1 MTVLPGQLSWS
12 RDGCGHV
19 HETMLNES
27 QVEAGKDIQQR
38 TGKTFYFATR
48 LLPERVRHATYVLYA
63 FFRVADEVVDAEE
76 TAPPAQQRERLER
89 LRAEAL
95 GEVET
100 DDPVLSAF
108 AELRERYGIDP
119 DDVNVFIDA
128 MESDIEKDRYET
140 YDELE
145 TYMDGSASAV
155 GRMMT
160 DVMRP
165 DDPEAALP
173 HATALGQAFQM
184 SNFLRDVGEDVVE
197 RDRVYLPRTTLDRH
211 GVDAEQILALEFDER
226 VADVM
231 RDELRRTESLYRDG
245 VAGIEYLPA
254 DCQFPVL
261 LSAVLYADH
270 HRSIR
275 NLGYDTLATTPELSF
290 GRKLTLLAKTA
301 AYWAVWRDPVA
312 VFKAV
317 SVVPYPDDD
326 DLDAE
331 FGPGSTRATRP
342 RRSGR
347 VSGWLR
353 SLNRWGSD

>member
-1 MTVLPGQLSWS
+1 
-12 RDGCGHV
+12 
-19 HETMLNES
+19 MLNES
-27 QVEAGKDIQQR
+27 QVEAGKEIQQR

-76 TAPPAQQRERLER
+76 TAPPPKQRERLEQ

-95 GEVET
+95 GDVET
-100 DDPVLSAF
+100 DDPVVSAF
-108 AELRERYGIDP
+108 AELRERYDISRE
-119 DDVNVFIDA
+119 DVNVFIDA
-128 MESDIEKDRYET
+128 MESDIEKDNYATYE
-140 YDELE
+140 ELE
-145 TYMDGSASAV
+145 AYMDGSASAV

-160 DVMRP
+160 DVMQP
-165 DDPEAALP
+165 DDPETALP

-184 SNFLRDVGEDVVE
+184 TNFLRDVGEDVVE
-197 RDRVYLPRTTLDRH
+197 RDRVYLPQTSLERH
-211 GVDAEQILALEFDER
+211 GVDIQQILDLEFDDC
-226 VADVM
+226 VAAVM
-231 RDELRRTESLYRDG
+231 QDELRRTEALYRDG
-245 VAGIEYLPA
+245 VAGIEHLPA

-275 NLGYDTLATTPELSF
+275 NLGYDTLSTTPEL
-290 GRKLTLLAKTA
+290 GTTRKVTLLVKTA
-301 AYWAVWRDPVA
+301 AYWAIWRDPVA

-326 DLDAE
+326 GFDAD
-331 FGPGSTRATRP
+331 FGPGSTPARNP
-342 RRSGR
+342 PGQSR

-353 SLNRWGSD
+353 SLNRWDSE

>member
-1 MTVLPGQLSWS
+1 
-12 RDGCGHV
+12 
-19 HETMLNES
+19 MLNES
-27 QVEAGKDIQQR
+27 QVEAGKEIQQR

-76 TAPPAQQRERLER
+76 TAPPEQQRERLER

-95 GEVET
+95 GDVET
-100 DDPVLSAF
+100 GDPVLSAF
-108 AELRERYGIDP
+108 AELREQYDIDP

-128 MESDIEKDRYET
+128 MESDIHKDRHATYE
-140 YDELE
+140 ELE

-160 DVMRP
+160 AVMRP
-165 DDPEAALP
+165 DDPKQALP
-173 HATALGQAFQM
+173 HATALGQAFQL

-197 RDRVYLPRTTLDRH
+197 RDRVYLPETTLERH
-211 GVDAEQILALEFDER
+211 GVDVAQILDLEFDDR
-226 VADVM
+226 VAEVM
-231 RDELRRTESLYRDG
+231 RDELRRAESLYRDG
-245 VAGIEYLPA
+245 VAGIEYLPH

-275 NLGYDTLATTPELSF
+275 KLGYDTLSTTPDLSF
-290 GRKLTLLAKTA
+290 GRKVFLLGKTA

-317 SVVPYPDDD
+317 SVVPYPEDEEF
-326 DLDAE
+326 DAD
-331 FGPGSTRATRP
+331 FGPGSTP
-342 RRSGR
+342 VGKVRSRGR
-347 VSGWLR
+347 VSGWIRAL
-353 SLNRWGSD
+353 SRWGSD

>member
-1 MTVLPGQLSWS
+1 
-12 RDGCGHV
+12 
-19 HETMLNES
+19 MLNES
-27 QVEAGKDIQQR
+27 QVEAGKEIQQR

-48 LLPERVRHATYVLYA
+48 LLPQRVRHATYVLYA
-63 FFRVADEVVDAEE
+63 FFRVADEVVDAEV
-76 TAPPAQQRERLER
+76 TAPPAQQRERLEQ

-95 GEVET
+95 GEREA

-108 AELRERYGIDP
+108 AELRSRYDIDP

-128 MESDIEKDRYET
+128 MESDIEKDRYRT
-140 YDELE
+140 YEELE
-145 TYMDGSASAV
+145 AYMDGSASAV

-160 DVMRP
+160 AVMQP

-197 RDRVYLPRTTLDRH
+197 RDRVYLPEETLARH
-211 GVDAEQILALEFDER
+211 GVETEQILNREFDEH
-226 VADVM
+226 VAAAM
-231 RDELRRTESLYRDG
+231 QDELRRTEALYRDG
-245 VAGIEYLPA
+245 VAGIEYLPE

-275 NLGYDTLATTPELSF
+275 NLDYDTLSTTPEL
-290 GRKLTLLAKTA
+290 GTARKVALLTKTA

-317 SVVPYPDDD
+317 SVVPYHDEDELEAD
-326 DLDAE
+326 
-331 FGPGSTRATRP
+331 FGPGSTPTTKAQNR
-342 RRSGR
+342 GR
-347 VSGWLR
+347 LSGWLR
-353 SLNRWGSD
+353 SLPLWGSD

>member
-1 MTVLPGQLSWS
+1 MV
-12 RDGCGHV
+12 
-19 HETMLNES
+19 NES
-27 QVEAGKDIQQR
+27 QVEAGKEIQQR

-76 TAPPAQQRERLER
+76 TAPPEQQRQRLER

-95 GEVET
+95 GDVET

-128 MESDIEKDRYET
+128 MESDIDTDHYATYEQ
-140 YDELE
+140 LE
-145 TYMDGSASAV
+145 DYMDGSASAV

-160 DVMRP
+160 AVMRP
-165 DDPEAALP
+165 DDPDTALP

-197 RDRVYLPRTTLDRH
+197 RDRVYLPQSSLERH
-211 GVDAEQILALEFDER
+211 GVDVEQVLALEFDEC
-226 VADVM
+226 VAAVM
-231 RDELRRTESLYRDG
+231 QDELRRTESLYRDG
-245 VAGIEYLPA
+245 VAGIEHLPE

-275 NLGYDTLATTPELSF
+275 NLGYDTLSTTPELSF
-290 GRKLTLLAKTA
+290 SRKVALLVKTA

-326 DLDAE
+326 EFDAD
-331 FGPGSTRATRP
+331 FGPGSTRVATSRNQ
-342 RRSGR
+342 GR
-347 VSGWLR
+347 FTGWIR
-353 SLNRWGSD
+353 SLNRWGSE

>member
-1 MTVLPGQLSWS
+1 
-12 RDGCGHV
+12 
-19 HETMLNES
+19 MLNES
-27 QVEAGKDIQQR
+27 QVEAGKEIQQR

-76 TAPPAQQRERLER
+76 TAPPEQQRERLEQ

-95 GEVET
+95 GEIET

-108 AELRERYGIDP
+108 ADLRERYDIDS

-128 MESDIEKDRYET
+128 MESDIHKDRYAT
-140 YDELE
+140 YEELAA
-145 TYMDGSASAV
+145 YMDGSASAV

-160 DVMRP
+160 AVMRP
-165 DDPEAALP
+165 DDPERALP
-173 HATALGQAFQM
+173 HATALGQAFQL

-197 RDRVYLPRTTLDRH
+197 RDRVYLPETTLERH
-211 GVDAEQILALEFDER
+211 GVGAEQILDLEFDSR
-226 VADVM
+226 VAGVM

-275 NLGYDTLATTPELSF
+275 NFGYDTLSTTPELSF
-290 GRKLTLLAKTA
+290 SRKLFLLGKTA

-317 SVVPYPDDD
+317 SVVPYPEDDD
-326 DLDAE
+326 FEADV
-331 FGPGSTRATRP
+331 GPGTSPVGKSRN
-342 RRSGR
+342 RSR
-347 VSGWLR
+347 VTGWIR
-353 SLNRWGSD
+353 SLSRWGSD

>member
-1 MTVLPGQLSWS
+1 MV
-12 RDGCGHV
+12 
-19 HETMLNES
+19 NES
-27 QVEAGKDIQQR
+27 QIEAGKEIQQR

-76 TAPPAQQRERLER
+76 TAPPAKQRARLEQ

-95 GEVET
+95 GDVES

-108 AELRERYGIDP
+108 AELRAENDIAAE
-119 DDVNVFIDA
+119 DVNVFIDA
-128 MESDIEKDRYET
+128 MESDIEKDHYATYE
-140 YDELE
+140 ELE

-155 GRMMT
+155 GRMMVA
-160 DVMRP
+160 VMNP
-165 DDPEAALP
+165 SDPETALP

-197 RDRVYLPRTTLDRH
+197 RDRVYLPQTSLERYD
-211 GVDAEQILALEFDER
+211 VDIQQILDLEFDDC
-226 VADVM
+226 VAAVM
-231 RDELRRTESLYRDG
+231 QDELRRTEALYRDG
-245 VAGIEYLPA
+245 VAGIEHLPA

-275 NLGYDTLATTPELSF
+275 NLGYDTLSATPELSF
-290 GRKLTLLAKTA
+290 ARKVSLLVKTA
-301 AYWAVWRDPVA
+301 AYWAIWRDPVA

-326 DLDAE
+326 GFDAD
-331 FGPGSTRATRP
+331 FGPGSTPARNPQRD
-342 RRSGR
+342 GR
-347 VSGWLR
+347 FTGWIR
-353 SLNRWGSD
+353 TLNRWDSE

>member
-1 MTVLPGQLSWS
+1 
-12 RDGCGHV
+12 
-19 HETMLNES
+19 MLNES
-27 QVEAGKDIQQR
+27 QVEAGKEIQQR

-95 GEVET
+95 GDVEA

-128 MESDIEKDRYET
+128 MASDIDKDHYATYE
-140 YDELE
+140 ELE

-165 DDPEAALP
+165 DDPETALP

-197 RDRVYLPRTTLDRH
+197 RDRVYLPQTSLDDH
-211 GVDAEQILALEFDER
+211 GVDIQQILDLEFDEC
-226 VADVM
+226 VAAVM
-231 RDELRRTESLYRDG
+231 QDELRRTEALYRDG
-245 VAGIEYLPA
+245 VAGIEHLPA

-275 NLGYDTLATTPELSF
+275 NLGYDTLSTTPELSF
-290 GRKLTLLAKTA
+290 ARKVTLLAKTA
-301 AYWAVWRDPVA
+301 AYWAIWRDPVA

-326 DLDAE
+326 GFDAD
-331 FGPGSTRATRP
+331 FGPGSTPARNSPNQSRF
-342 RRSGR
+342 
-347 VSGWLR
+347 SGWLR
-353 SLNRWGSD
+353 SLNRWDSE